1 MLQFASADWASE
13 RRGQPTAS
21 VEIRPEKSDRRRT
34 PTLAASDD
42 CFVVVGDLQVIELLQ
57 AVWRT
62 VRHRDGLSVQE
73 PEHEE

>member
-1 MLQFASADWASE
+1 MLEFAGADRAGE
-13 RRGQPTAS
+13 RRGQTTAT
-21 VEIRPEKSDRRRT
+21 VEVRSKKRYRGRPAA
-34 PTLAASDD
+34 LAASDD

-73 PEHEE
+73 PKREQ